1 VDQSLLRASHQASF
15 LRLMMI
21 RINIERFTKFCAQDS
36 YMQDVSKTPSI
47 TLSQC
52 SINSAKFRIVC
63 VISGRSG
70 TISACSR
77 LWINSF
83 CSDSVSSVQQDTNAA
98 LKRSRGSCEYVCA
111 RAQHDLQPIYYSTA
125 LVKEKVK
132 LSLCQIM
139 CHSLQVHWGV
149 HS

>member
-1 VDQSLLRASHQASF
+1 MLTALTTVSRSGRKKPSNLT
-15 LRLMMI
+15 LRLMMMMKI
-21 RINIERFTKFCAQDS
+21 IKIERFTKFCAQDS
-36 YMQDVSKTPSI
+36 YMQNISNILSI

-70 TISACSR
+70 TISACSK

-83 CSDSVSSVQQDTNAA
+83 CSDSLSSVQQDTNAA

-111 RAQHDLQPIYYSTA
+111 RAQHDLQCVYYG
-125 LVKEKVK
+125 LIKVK
-132 LSLCQIM
+132 IKLIK
-139 CHSLQVHWGV
+139 
-149 HS
+149 